1 MAFDPFKCGTV
12 ASFPEIL
19 AADVACSTSI
29 DQTQKLAFVETA
41 NADTFDATTILT
53 SSAWTTAV
61 SGKDILLTPFV
72 SDFIITAGD
81 FQEEA
86 NENNLDGIP
95 QYMGNGFSVVE
106 FNFKGAV
113 PATIAKLDQ
122 LTNLSSRVAGITTLN
137 VYFLGRNS
145 RITAKTT
152 GVAIPVY
159 NFAIK
164 DLGSEGRNKPN
175 NYAARFYLKEDWSK
189 EIKTFDASFDP
200 IATLANPAS

>member
-72 SDFIITAGD
+72 TDFVITPGD

-95 QYMGNGFSVVE
+95 QYLGNGFSTVE
-106 FNFKGAV
+106 FNFKGV
-113 PATIAKLDQ
+113 IPATIAKLDQ
-122 LTNLSSRVAGITTLN
+122 LTNLSSRVAGISTLN

-175 NYAARFYLKEDWSK
+175 MYAARFYLKEDWSK

>member
-29 DQTQKLAFVETA
+29 DQTQKLAFVEV
-41 NADTFDATTILT
+41 ADAGVFDVEKIVDPAE
-53 SSAWTTAV
+53 WTPLVTDK
-61 SGKDILLTPFV
+61 SILLSPFI
-72 SDFIITAGD
+72 SDVVITAGD

-86 NENNLDGIP
+86 NENNIDGIP
-95 QYMGNGFSVVE
+95 QYMGNGFSMFE
-106 FNFKGAV
+106 FNFKGAI

-122 LTNLSSRVAGITTLN
+122 LTALSSRVAGISSLY

-145 RITAKTT
+145 RITAKST
-152 GVAIPVY
+152 GVAIPIY

-175 NYAARFYLKEDWSK
+175 VFAARFYLKEDWSK
-189 EIKTFDASFDP
+189 DIKTFNADFDP

>member
-41 NADTFDATTILT
+41 DIGSFDATSILA
-53 SSAWTTAV
+53 SATWTPLVADKSIV
-61 SGKDILLTPFV
+61 LTPFV

-122 LTNLSSRVAGITTLN
+122 LTNLSSRIAGITGLH

-145 RITAKTT
+145 RITAKTN

-175 NYAARFYLKEDWSK
+175 VYAARFYLKEDWSK

-200 IATLANPAS
+200 IATLVNPAS